1 MNWTEVGTFLFIP
14 ADAERMVAG
23 AHRRGAGAI
32 ILDLE
37 DAIAPS
43 NKDAARD
50 KLAGSVAVLAEH
62 ALTTVVRVNNE
73 PDRLVDDIRAA
84 ARPGVHAIILPKVE
98 SASVCLYVDGALA
111 VAERAAGLPERS
123 IGVIAV
129 IEHPSAMRCLDAI
142 AAATPRVV
150 ALGFG
155 SEDYAS
161 AVGTRAT
168 FESMAM
174 PAQAVAIAARG
185 RGLAVFGVPGSVGII
200 DDEAAFKALARAA
213 AAFGYT
219 GILCIHPRQVAMA
232 DEALAPSVEEVSR
245 ARRIV
250 EAFDRS
256 VASGSGAIAVD
267 GRMID
272 GPVALQAKRVLALAD
287 RHHARHRRTTLHV
300 AENVAG
306 RDAPS

>member
-1 MNWTEVGTFLFIP
+1 MNWTEIGTFLFIP
-14 ADAERMVAG
+14 VDAERMVAG
-23 AHRRGAGAI
+23 AHKRGAAAI

-43 NKDAARD
+43 NRDAARG
-50 KLAGSVAVLAEH
+50 KLAGSVASLAEQG
-62 ALTTVVRVNNE
+62 LTTVVRVNND
-73 PDRLVDDIRAA
+73 PGRLVDDIRAA
-84 ARPGVHAIILPKVE
+84 AIAGVHAIILPKVE
-98 SASVCLYVDGALA
+98 GAGLCQFVDGALA

-123 IGVIAV
+123 IGIIAV
-129 IEHPSAMRCLDAI
+129 IEHPAAMRALDEI

-161 AVGTRAT
+161 AIGTRAT

-200 DDEAAFKALARAA
+200 DDEPAFKALARAA
-213 AAFGYT
+213 NAFGYT

-232 DEALAPSVEEVSR
+232 DEALAPSADEVAK

-256 VASGSGAIAVD
+256 VASGSGAVAVD
-267 GRMID
+267 GQMID
-272 GPVALQAKRVLALAD
+272 IPVAMQAKRVLSLAD
-287 RHHARHRRTTLHV
+287 RLGARKPQP
-300 AENVAG
+300 AA
-306 RDAPS
+306 

>member
-1 MNWTEVGTFLFIP
+1 VNWTEVGTFLFIP

-23 AHRRGAGAI
+23 AHKRGAGAI

-50 KLAGSVAVLAEH
+50 KLAGSVAVLADH
-62 ALTTVVRVNNE
+62 GLTVVVRVNNE

-84 ARPGVHAIILPKVE
+84 AIPGVRAVILPKVE
-98 SASVCLYVDGALA
+98 SASFCQFADGALA
-111 VAERAAGLPERS
+111 AAERGAGLPERS
-123 IGVIAV
+123 IGLIPV
-129 IEHPSAMRCLDAI
+129 IEHPAAMRALDEI

-161 AVGTRAT
+161 AIGTPAT

-185 RGLAVFGVPGSVGII
+185 RGLAAFGVPGSVGII

-213 AAFGYT
+213 QAFGYT

-232 DEALAPSVEEVSR
+232 DEALAPSAEEVAR
-245 ARRIV
+245 ARRIID
-250 EAFDRS
+250 AFERS
-256 VASGSGAIAVD
+256 LATGSGAVAVD

-272 GPVALQAKRVLALAD
+272 IPVALQAKRILSLAD
-287 RHHARHRRTTLHV
+287 RGRPPQGREPVDADEV
-300 AENVAG
+300 AADL
-306 RDAPS
+306 RDAR

>member
-1 MNWTEVGTFLFIP
+1 MNWTDVGTFLFIP

-23 AHRRGAGAI
+23 AHKRGAGAI

-43 NKDAARD
+43 NKNAARE
-50 KLAGSVAVLAEH
+50 KLASSVATLAEH
-62 ALTTVVRVNNE
+62 GLTIVVRVNND

-84 ARPGVHAIILPKVE
+84 ALPGVQAIILPKVE
-98 SASVCLYVDGALA
+98 NASFCQYVDGALA
-111 VAERAAGLPERS
+111 VGERNAGLAERS
-123 IGVIAV
+123 IGIIAV
-129 IEHPSAMRCLDAI
+129 IEHPAAMRALDEI

-161 AVGTRAT
+161 AIGTRAT
-168 FESMAM
+168 FDSMAM

-200 DDEAAFKALARAA
+200 DDESAFKALARAA
-213 AAFGYT
+213 NAFGYT

-232 DEALAPSVEEVSR
+232 NEALAPSAEEVAK

-250 EAFDRS
+250 EAFDQS
-256 VASGSGAIAVD
+256 LESGSGAIAVD
-267 GRMID
+267 GQMID
-272 GPVALQAKRVLALAD
+272 IPVAAQAKRILALAD
-287 RHHARHRRTTLHV
+287 RIATCRSALPRTGQTI
-300 AENVAG
+300 
-306 RDAPS
+306 S

>member
-1 MNWTEVGTFLFIP
+1 MKWTEVGTFLFIP

-23 AHRRGAGAI
+23 AHKRGAGAI

-43 NKDAARD
+43 NKDAARN
-50 KLAGSVAVLAEH
+50 KLSGSVALLAEH
-62 ALTTVVRVNNE
+62 GLTTVVRVNNE
-73 PDRLVDDIRAA
+73 PDRLVEDICAA
-84 ARPGVHAIILPKVE
+84 AIAGVHAIILPKVE
-98 SASVCLYVDGALA
+98 SARICQFADGALA
-111 VAERAAGLPERS
+111 VAERNAGLPEGS

-129 IEHPSAMRCLDAI
+129 IEHPSAMRCLDEI

-155 SEDYAS
+155 SEDYAT
-161 AVGTRAT
+161 ALGIRAT

-200 DDEAAFKALARAA
+200 DEEPAFKALAKAA
-213 AAFGYT
+213 IAFGYT
-219 GILCIHPRQVAMA
+219 GILCIHPRQVVMA
-232 DEALAPSVEEVSR
+232 DEVLAPSAEEVAR

-250 EAFDRS
+250 EAFDQS
-256 VASGSGAIAVD
+256 VASGSGAVAVD

-272 GPVALQAKRVLALAD
+272 VPVALQAKRVLALAD
-287 RHHARHRRTTLHV
+287 QHSPQHRRAAVGV
-300 AENVAG
+300 ASETAS
-306 RDAPS
+306 RDAPP

>member
-14 ADAERMVAG
+14 ADADRMVAG
-23 AHRRGAGAI
+23 AHKRGAGAI

-50 KLAGSVAVLAEH
+50 KLAGSVAILA
-62 ALTTVVRVNNE
+62 AQGLTVVVRVNNE

-84 ARPGVHAIILPKVE
+84 AIAGVRAVILPKVE
-98 SASVCLYVDGALA
+98 SARFCQFADGALA
-111 VAERAAGLPERS
+111 AAERGAGLSERS
-123 IGVIAV
+123 IGLIPV
-129 IEHPSAMRCLDAI
+129 IEHPAAMRALDEI

-161 AVGTRAT
+161 AIGTPAT

-185 RGLAVFGVPGSVGII
+185 RGPAPRMLSATRAFSASTRVRSPWRTKRWPHRPRRWRGRGGSSTRSSARSPLAAV
-200 DDEAAFKALARAA
+200 
-213 AAFGYT
+213 
-219 GILCIHPRQVAMA
+219 
-232 DEALAPSVEEVSR
+232 
-245 ARRIV
+245 
-250 EAFDRS
+250 RS
-256 VASGSGAIAVD
+256 
-267 GRMID
+267 
-272 GPVALQAKRVLALAD
+272 PW
-287 RHHARHRRTTLHV
+287 T
-300 AENVAG
+300 AG
-306 RDAPS
+306 

>member
-1 MNWTEVGTFLFIP
+1 VNWTEIGTFLFIP

-23 AHRRGAGAI
+23 AHKRGAAAI

-43 NKDAARD
+43 NKDAARG
-50 KLAGSVAVLAEH
+50 KLAGSVASLAEQG
-62 ALTTVVRVNNE
+62 LTTVVRINND

-84 ARPGVHAIILPKVE
+84 AIAGVHAIILPKVE
-98 SASVCLYVDGALA
+98 GADLCQFVDGALA
-111 VAERAAGLPERS
+111 VAERAAGLPERG
-123 IGVIAV
+123 IGIIAV
-129 IEHPSAMRCLDAI
+129 IEHPAAMRALDEI
-142 AAATPRVV
+142 AASTPRVV

-161 AVGTRAT
+161 AIGTRAT

-213 AAFGYT
+213 NAFGYT
-219 GILCIHPRQVAMA
+219 GILCIHPRQVTMA
-232 DEALAPSVEEVSR
+232 DEALAPSADDVAK

-256 VASGSGAIAVD
+256 VASGSGAVAVD
-267 GRMID
+267 GQMID
-272 GPVALQAKRVLALAD
+272 IPVAMQAKRVLSLSE
-287 RHHARHRRTTLHV
+287 RIGARKPQP
-300 AENVAG
+300 AA
-306 RDAPS
+306 

>member
-1 MNWTEVGTFLFIP
+1 VNWIEIGTFLFIP
-14 ADAERMVAG
+14 ADAARMVAG
-23 AHRRGAGAI
+23 AHKRGAGAI

-43 NKDAARD
+43 NKDAARE
-50 KLAGSVAVLAEH
+50 KLASSVAILAEH
-62 ALTTVVRVNNE
+62 GLTVVVRVNND
-73 PDRLVDDIRAA
+73 PGRLVDDIRAA
-84 ARPGVHAIILPKVE
+84 ALPGVHAIILPKVE
-98 SASVCLYVDGALA
+98 TASFCQYVDGALS
-111 VAERAAGLPERS
+111 VAERAGGLAERS
-123 IGVIAV
+123 IGIIAV
-129 IEHPSAMRCLDAI
+129 IEHPAAMRALDEI

-161 AVGTRAT
+161 AIGTRAT

-200 DDEAAFKALARAA
+200 DDEPAFKALARAA
-213 AAFGYT
+213 NAFGYT

-232 DEALAPSVEEVSR
+232 NEALAPSAEEV
-245 ARRIV
+245 AKAQRIV

-256 VASGSGAIAVD
+256 VASGSGAVAVD
-267 GRMID
+267 GLMID
-272 GPVALQAKRVLALAD
+272 IPVALQAKRILSLAD
-287 RHHARHRRTTLHV
+287 RIGARQPLSP
-300 AENVAG
+300 A
-306 RDAPS
+306 